1 MSDQHRS
8 RIPEY
13 LQHILQAIERIR
25 QYNVGIDERGFLDD
39 PKTQDAILRNIE
51 IIGEAARNVE
61 RADPQFSAS
70 HPEIPWAVIYA
81 MRNRLSHGYFE
92 VDLEIV
98 WKTVRNDLPPLES
111 KISALLSSL
120 QVKP

>member
-1 MSDQHRS
+1 MSDQRRS

-25 QYNVGIDERGFLDD
+25 QYTGGINERDFSDD
-39 PKTQDAILRNIE
+39 PKTQDAVLRNIE
-51 IIGEAARNVE
+51 IIGEASRNVE
-61 RADPQFSAS
+61 RADPQFSAL
-70 HPEIPWAVIYA
+70 HPDIPWAVIYA

-98 WKTVRNDLPPLES
+98 WKTIRNDLPPLES
-111 KISALLSSL
+111 RISALLKSI
-120 QVKP
+120 